1 MQVLQGLTRQYSNFS
16 VITGIRFSSQLWKEK
31 KNKNKKTQ
39 TKTLKLEKHE
49 LGAERYKLFSVM
61 TLLQSSSSNRGECD
75 IQSVHRKG
83 TFSCESCLETELNNL
98 LVLSVK
104 QHFIE

>member
-1 MQVLQGLTRQYSNFS
+1 MER
-16 VITGIRFSSQLWKEK
+16 E
-31 KNKNKKTQ
+31 KNKKKKTQ
-39 TKTLKLEKHE
+39 TKILKLEKHE
-49 LGAERYKLFSVM
+49 LGAERYQLFSVM
-61 TLLQSSSSNRGECD
+61 TLLQSSSSNRGEFD

-83 TFSCESCLETELNNL
+83 TFSCESCLERELNNL